1 MQSVMV
7 EDDLQVVFEKLMKD
21 VVEAKRKMERIF
33 NWIRLQNKEHSDVC
47 SGIRPTFSA
56 FDFTAMLKDPR
67 YLPEFY
73 PNIDEKIRKQFLD
86 LVRLWFAL
94 TVQQDSLGR
103 LLHIV
108 KGEKVDKV
116 ALFRECE
123 SPRAEIEK
131 RDCWVCFEAEMKL
144 QIWVSQFETFKSLM
158 EGESGSV
165 SQLNM
170 GEGKTQVIIPMVVLE
185 LLYGSDR
192 RIPRINLLQALFH
205 ESRSNYYRFLTVT
218 GFNIPIVEL
227 PFERQMNLDD
237 ENFKNNVQIIK
248 GSLKRFNPEMLIL
261 LDQSSTHSLVLKL
274 RDMSLKGGSRETDK
288 EKVIFEGIN
297 SFDIFDEVDALMT
310 PKKSFVYSVG
320 ASSKLDE
327 DLLRFETH
335 RLLIECFCTS
345 FKTLRAKGLVTFNDS
360 SEEAKKAL
368 ENGEFPKGYRLFAG
382 VNEDSEKVKE
392 IREIIVCQFLDPRNV
407 EAEYQFVD

>member
-7 EDDLQVVFEKLMKD
+7 EDDLQVVFEKLMKE

-33 NWIRLQNKEHSDVC
+33 NWIRLQNKEHSDVR

-67 YLPEFY
+67 YLLEFY
-73 PNIDEKIRKQFLD
+73 PKIDEKTQNQFLE
-86 LVRLWFAL
+86 LVRLWFGL

-108 KGEKVDKV
+108 KAEKVDKV

-205 ESRSNYYRFLTVT
+205 
-218 GFNIPIVEL
+218 
-227 PFERQMNLDD
+227 
-237 ENFKNNVQIIK
+237 
-248 GSLKRFNPEMLIL
+248 
-261 LDQSSTHSLVLKL
+261 
-274 RDMSLKGGSRETDK
+274 
-288 EKVIFEGIN
+288 
-297 SFDIFDEVDALMT
+297 
-310 PKKSFVYSVG
+310 
-320 ASSKLDE
+320 
-327 DLLRFETH
+327 
-335 RLLIECFCTS
+335 
-345 FKTLRAKGLVTFNDS
+345 
-360 SEEAKKAL
+360 
-368 ENGEFPKGYRLFAG
+368 
-382 VNEDSEKVKE
+382 
-392 IREIIVCQFLDPRNV
+392 
-407 EAEYQFVD
+407 